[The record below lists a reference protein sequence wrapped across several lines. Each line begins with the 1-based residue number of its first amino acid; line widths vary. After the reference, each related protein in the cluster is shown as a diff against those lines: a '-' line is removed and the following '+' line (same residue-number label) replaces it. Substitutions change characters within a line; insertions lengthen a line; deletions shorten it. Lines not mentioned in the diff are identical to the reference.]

1 MASIERTVYP
11 RFTRAPSVKELREI
25 YTPTPTDV
33 AFVATKARG
42 PAQKFA
48 LMILLKVYQRL
59 HYFPDPQS
67 IPGALISHI
76 RAVMNLPNDLVP
88 DISPA
93 TLYRYYGVLR
103 EHLELNSQGKHARH
117 VAAQAMHAA
126 AQVMENPA
134 DLINAAIE
142 TLLVAHCELPA
153 FSTLDRMAWR
163 IRRLVN
169 RGIYQRVFARIAEAE
184 QQALSRL
191 LEPDE
196 SSPFTTFDRIKD
208 APKSAT
214 LTHLDEWLN
223 RLSWLQSWGTTER
236 FVEGVRSSKITRLAQ
251 EARSLY
257 PSDLLD
263 FSAPRRLTL
272 LACLLSQA
280 TVSTKD
286 EIIQMFLKRM
296 SKLTEKAKQELL
308 RLREEERAITEHLI
322 EVFAD
327 VVQASTDAQDPTDR
341 GMHIREVLDREGG
354 EMSLLEQCEQVS
366 AHHGDRYQPFLK
378 KFYGS
383 HRKALFRV
391 IKTLDLRST
400 TSDQTLVDAM
410 NFIMANE
417 HNPKQYLEATLDLS
431 FTNKKWQRTI
441 LVRRKGKSWYRRQHL
456 ETCVCSSLADELKS
470 GDICVIDSEQ
480 FADYRDQLLPWEMC
494 EPKVAAYCQQLS
506 LPATAEGLVEHLR
519 TWLTEVAAEVD
530 RTRPANQELMINEKG
545 EPSLKRLKAKAQPAG
560 LLELEEAL
568 HAKIPERHLLDVV
581 VRIERLTG
589 FGRHLGPLSGNE
601 PKADDA
607 WERQILA
614 IFAYG
619 TNLGPHQMARHL
631 RGTLNADQIAHINR
645 RHITAEK
652 LDAALRDVKNCFN
665 RYTLPH
671 YWGDEKRAASD
682 GTQYE
687 LAEENLLAEKHIRY
701 GGFGGIAYHH
711 VSDMY
716 ILLFSHFIGC
726 GVHEAIYLLDGL
738 IRNRSDIKP
747 SVIHADTHGQNLPV
761 FGLSF
766 LLGIELMPR
775 IRNWKDLR
783 FYRPSKEVIYEHI
796 DSLFHDNVID
806 WNLIETHWQDL
817 LQVVI
822 SIQEGRVLPSMLL
835 RKLGT
840 SSRKNRLYQAFYALG
855 CVVRTV
861 FLLTMI
867 SDVKLREVIHRAT
880 NKMEQYNALEDWV
893 RFARGGV
900 MYEHAFDE
908 QEKQVKYTGLL
919 TNCVILDNT
928 VEISAALNALAQE
941 GYLLSIDEVAALSP
955 YQTRHIKRFGNY
967 EIDFEAVPTLNAD
980 DLTFTLEPPS
990 DPSAIE
996 TVQGD

>member
-153 FSTLDRMAWR
+153 FSTLDRIAWR

-341 GMHIREVLDREGG
+341 GMHIR
-354 EMSLLEQCEQVS
+354 
-366 AHHGDRYQPFLK
+366 
-378 KFYGS
+378 
-383 HRKALFRV
+383 
-391 IKTLDLRST
+391 
-400 TSDQTLVDAM
+400 
-410 NFIMANE
+410 
-417 HNPKQYLEATLDLS
+417 
-431 FTNKKWQRTI
+431 
-441 LVRRKGKSWYRRQHL
+441 
-456 ETCVCSSLADELKS
+456 
-470 GDICVIDSEQ
+470 
-480 FADYRDQLLPWEMC
+480 
-494 EPKVAAYCQQLS
+494 
-506 LPATAEGLVEHLR
+506 
-519 TWLTEVAAEVD
+519 
-530 RTRPANQELMINEKG
+530 
-545 EPSLKRLKAKAQPAG
+545 
-560 LLELEEAL
+560 
-568 HAKIPERHLLDVV
+568 
-581 VRIERLTG
+581 
-589 FGRHLGPLSGNE
+589 
-601 PKADDA
+601 
-607 WERQILA
+607 
-614 IFAYG
+614 
-619 TNLGPHQMARHL
+619 
-631 RGTLNADQIAHINR
+631 
-645 RHITAEK
+645 
-652 LDAALRDVKNCFN
+652 
-665 RYTLPH
+665 
-671 YWGDEKRAASD
+671 
-682 GTQYE
+682 
-687 LAEENLLAEKHIRY
+687 
-701 GGFGGIAYHH
+701 
-711 VSDMY
+711 
-716 ILLFSHFIGC
+716 
-726 GVHEAIYLLDGL
+726 
-738 IRNRSDIKP
+738 
-747 SVIHADTHGQNLPV
+747 
-761 FGLSF
+761 
-766 LLGIELMPR
+766 
-775 IRNWKDLR
+775 
-783 FYRPSKEVIYEHI
+783 
-796 DSLFHDNVID
+796 
-806 WNLIETHWQDL
+806 
-817 LQVVI
+817 
-822 SIQEGRVLPSMLL
+822 
-835 RKLGT
+835 
-840 SSRKNRLYQAFYALG
+840 
-855 CVVRTV
+855 
-861 FLLTMI
+861 
-867 SDVKLREVIHRAT
+867 
-880 NKMEQYNALEDWV
+880 
-893 RFARGGV
+893 
-900 MYEHAFDE
+900 
-908 QEKQVKYTGLL
+908 
-919 TNCVILDNT
+919 
-928 VEISAALNALAQE
+928 
-941 GYLLSIDEVAALSP
+941 
-955 YQTRHIKRFGNY
+955 
-967 EIDFEAVPTLNAD
+967 
-980 DLTFTLEPPS
+980 
-990 DPSAIE
+990 
-996 TVQGD
+996 